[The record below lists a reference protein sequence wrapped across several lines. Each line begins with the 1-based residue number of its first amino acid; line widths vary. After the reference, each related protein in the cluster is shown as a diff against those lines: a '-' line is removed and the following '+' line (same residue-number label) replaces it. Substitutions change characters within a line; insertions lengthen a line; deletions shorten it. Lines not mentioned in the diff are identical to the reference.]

1 MVSDMVLSFPPCI
14 WLLGDGAIPAMLTT
28 YRTYSWCRW
37 LKVPVPGKD
46 TEIQRCTA
54 RSQDSAPRYHVM
66 TYSSQQNSSIWLY
79 PTPPAAWTL
88 NMPAKMEPAAGVK
101 EVWVG
106 LEATDSHCNMA
117 EGVGL
122 GRSWIWRAYSTAV
135 RPKSRQPGQGLNLDP
150 RQGRARNFTPLP
162 HVLCRWEP
170 RKIAMAIL
178 SLCLKFA

>member
-1 MVSDMVLSFPPCI
+1 
-14 WLLGDGAIPAMLTT
+14 
-28 YRTYSWCRW
+28 
-37 LKVPVPGKD
+37 
-46 TEIQRCTA
+46 
-54 RSQDSAPRYHVM
+54 
-66 TYSSQQNSSIWLY
+66 
-79 PTPPAAWTL
+79 
-88 NMPAKMEPAAGVK
+88 MEPAAGVK

-178 SLCLKFA
+178 SLRLKFA